1 MKLRFMK
8 QRGTLGVPM
17 SLLALA
23 VCTQATAA
31 QSPQVPLAGNLV
43 PMFAQPMPTL
53 STQAGGTIATV
64 NGNAPLT
71 VRMCEFD
78 STILPPGTPLA
89 AGATGKSRVW
99 GYAAAAACPTA
110 AQDTYIGP
118 VIVNTRGTP
127 TQVTWVNEL
136 GHSDTTGVL
145 AYKYNTDQTLHW
157 ADPTNNSANDCH
169 MSGVV
174 PAFGSNCAQNYSGPI
189 PAVVHLHGGE
199 VPPEIDGNP
208 LAYFASNG
216 AFRGPAYYSSAAGV
230 NSATYNYPNTQEA
243 GAFWFHDH
251 TLGVTRLNVNAGL
264 AGVYYLQ
271 DPAQTL
277 PANLP
282 TPAQTIPIVLQD
294 RSFDDNGQL
303 YFPGDSS
310 GGVLSSPNP
319 DHPYWV
325 PEFVGD
331 VNVVNGKAWP
341 FFNVQRQ
348 RYRLLF
354 LNGSNAR
361 TYSLLLKTARGK
373 GVDMWVIATDGGYLD
388 TPVKI
393 NGERNQTLNIMP
405 GERYEVIIDFKD
417 FGGQSLTLTNSAAMP
432 FPFGAPVVG
441 TPMESVMQFRVGL
454 PKVNDV
460 SFKPSSSAR
469 LRSVTQA
476 IVRLANPITGTL
488 AVTPAKTRQ
497 LTLNEVMGNPV
508 DAVDPV
514 TGTVQAYAGGPL
526 EVLLNNTKWTGTSSR
541 TNNDFTTITLGG
553 ASIAVSELP
562 KEGTTE
568 VWEIVNQTA
577 DAHPIHL
584 HLVQFQLINRQAFD
598 TVAWD
603 AAYQAAFPTGAFQ
616 PGYGPPN
623 DYRAANNPSSA
634 GKDGGNPDVTP
645 YLVGAVLPPSS
656 QERGWKDTLIMYPG
670 DVTRIAV
677 RYAPTDAPVTAP
689 AAQLAYPFDPS
700 GGMQY
705 SYVFHCHI
713 LDHEDNEMMRPKL
726 VQLNPLAPLPTA
738 RRLVKGLNY

>member
-1 MKLRFMK
+1 
-8 QRGTLGVPM
+8 
-17 SLLALA
+17 
-23 VCTQATAA
+23 
-31 QSPQVPLAGNLV
+31 
-43 PMFAQPMPTL
+43 
-53 STQAGGTIATV
+53 
-64 NGNAPLT
+64 
-71 VRMCEFD
+71 
-78 STILPPGTPLA
+78 
-89 AGATGKSRVW
+89 
-99 GYAAAAACPTA
+99 
-110 AQDTYIGP
+110 
-118 VIVNTRGTP
+118 
-127 TQVTWVNEL
+127 
-136 GHSDTTGVL
+136 
-145 AYKYNTDQTLHW
+145 
-157 ADPTNNSANDCH
+157 
-169 MSGVV
+169 
-174 PAFGSNCAQNYSGPI
+174 
-189 PAVVHLHGGE
+189 
-199 VPPEIDGNP
+199 
-208 LAYFASNG
+208 
-216 AFRGPAYYSSAAGV
+216 
-230 NSATYNYPNTQEA
+230 
-243 GAFWFHDH
+243 
-251 TLGVTRLNVNAGL
+251 
-264 AGVYYLQ
+264 
-271 DPAQTL
+271 
-277 PANLP
+277 
-282 TPAQTIPIVLQD
+282 
-294 RSFDDNGQL
+294 
-303 YFPGDSS
+303 
-310 GGVLSSPNP
+310 
-319 DHPYWV
+319 
-325 PEFVGD
+325 
-331 VNVVNGKAWP
+331 
-341 FFNVQRQ
+341 
-348 RYRLLF
+348 
-354 LNGSNAR
+354 
-361 TYSLLLKTARGK
+361 
-373 GVDMWVIATDGGYLD
+373 DMWVIATDGGYLD